1 MDKSSLN
8 SVESQV
14 GNTDQLISTVKP
26 SPLPLNEFN
35 GGNNFPIFDRFSP
48 TVENKPKFSNY
59 LYFNVSVKTNTL
71 MQTTDRYSTEQQE
84 LHDKIKSLY
93 ESGMSYRKIT
103 KHLNDNNILTPNGKR
118 WGVSGNSV
126 YSVLKKHQMRLDR
139 LEEKKKE
146 YEPEWGKME
155 VRWEKNV

>member
-1 MDKSSLN
+1 
-8 SVESQV
+8 
-14 GNTDQLISTVKP
+14 
-26 SPLPLNEFN
+26 
-35 GGNNFPIFDRFSP
+35 
-48 TVENKPKFSNY
+48 
-59 LYFNVSVKTNTL
+59 

-126 YSVLKKHQMRLDR
+126 YSVLKKHKMRLDR

-146 YEPEWGKME
+146 YEPEWGKFE
-155 VRWEKNV
+155 VRSERNY

>member
-1 MDKSSLN
+1 MH
-8 SVESQV
+8 
-14 GNTDQLISTVKP
+14 THTVFYT
-26 SPLPLNEFN
+26 PLNEFN

-93 ESGMSYRKIT
+93 ESGMSYRRIT

-126 YSVLKKHQMRLDR
+126 YSVLKRHKERIDTIAYGD
-139 LEEKKKE
+139 KK
-146 YEPEWGKME
+146 YEPVWSKMTIVKE
-155 VRWEKNV
+155 IN

>member
-1 MDKSSLN
+1 
-8 SVESQV
+8 
-14 GNTDQLISTVKP
+14 
-26 SPLPLNEFN
+26 
-35 GGNNFPIFDRFSP
+35 
-48 TVENKPKFSNY
+48 
-59 LYFNVSVKTNTL
+59 

-118 WGVSGNSV
+118 RGVSGNSF

-155 VRWEKNV
+155 VRWEKNAYIILNTLNKKNV

>member
-1 MDKSSLN
+1 MYR
-8 SVESQV
+8 
-14 GNTDQLISTVKP
+14 GGRLISSIKLTP
-26 SPLPLNEFN
+26 SPLNEFN
-35 GGNNFPIFDRFSP
+35 GGNNFSIFDRFSP